1 MLTAESGH
9 TPLLKELEPDS
20 KERVWENMIFVRD
33 SPRLGKKNR
42 FWKIWLGKFGRAARD
57 FGYLNLVQ
65 YPPKLTYSAGSFRV
79 KKFGFERAVSK
90 LFILAPNKLVGPHG
104 VHLGQ
109 FWPPPA
115 I

>member
-1 MLTAESGH
+1 
-9 TPLLKELEPDS
+9 
-20 KERVWENMIFVRD
+20 MIFVRD

-42 FWKIWLGKFGRAARD
+42 FCKIWLGKFGRAARD
-57 FGYLNLVQ
+57 FGYLNLVK
-65 YPPKLTYSAGSFRV
+65 YPPKLTYSAGLLRV